1 MISFLSL
8 PALLKLRQN
17 KGRSSGVPPGTN
29 VAVSQTPNIHA
40 TKHPL
45 TNPVHRACH
54 KTAKKDLIT
63 MTGGLGLAQ
72 PNGRVIMSM
81 EKSSLG
87 EAQVL

>member
-1 MISFLSL
+1 
-8 PALLKLRQN
+8 
-17 KGRSSGVPPGTN
+17 
-29 VAVSQTPNIHA
+29 
-40 TKHPL
+40 
-45 TNPVHRACH
+45 
-54 KTAKKDLIT
+54 